1 MTTSKSERILRFL
14 FSFLS
19 ITSILAFHLPQ
30 QQNFHR
36 SIHWQLHSSGKE
48 SKSKYVPD
56 DTENGPINS
65 KSLLEDAD
73 DSLRLQRFADQQQQ
87 EDDSAAMNRRLFMG
101 AALLGSSAVVSNLP
115 QDFASA
121 LAEEEFDKDGFGK
134 LNWIST
140 PVNKRTGV
148 TVFDAEKLGYNVRF
162 VTYLSRFLLVFDLD
176 CQKWWYSKAA
186 EIPRAASKDEVELVR
201 LKQFGAFSA
210 SVEIGLQEYG
220 GSDGPAKLMK
230 SLVSR
235 YCPDLAAVRKSREQ
249 LGLTKLTEDQE
260 LKEMREIKEARR
272 QIALLFGLM
281 EKNQPTEEINQLL
294 AAIDNGSIKS
304 VVVEDGGSGYAP
316 GYGSPYVEFPPPK
329 AGPDFKTATGRA
341 TLRPNGKILRLDVGN
356 RGNGYQKPP
365 TVTLSAPGATSDS
378 DVPKGKAA
386 TAKAYIFKNGPNKG
400 KIERFN
406 LVDQGEGYKEG
417 ERIRVTISP
426 PELSPEN
433 GGVTATANTVMELEV
448 ASIEVVD
455 GGSGYAI
462 ETNIP
467 IYVEP
472 PPATAKVNL
481 NDPYE
486 ARIID
491 RSQPLPKSLDPK
503 LKKLILEPNDPN
515 SLTSNVGK
523 VAKNEGVGGAGGCIG
538 RACYDRPVV
547 ACAKAQAETSS
558 FSEFR
563 NEIDAREAV
572 DAEAKVVQKR
582 IVNAVSA
589 GADSQMKIPA
599 FWNGGPSSSSAQL
612 LTLIPA
618 GIGLEYDQSLRRFVL
633 SADTDFLEINK
644 GSLVGTSNRPLDPEF
659 GPRGRSPIERDVTLN
674 LSSFLRFSLSG
685 AICAS
690 GAHFLLTPL
699 DVVKTKLQTDPE
711 NYPGVIRA
719 FKKLAKEGGIEGFFA
734 GWAPTFVG
742 FFFWGSASY
751 STTELL
757 RRYFVDALGPEA
769 RTLEV
774 PIILLSSAIGAAFST
789 FIICPFESIRI
800 RSVSQPDYGTNL
812 FDVTARMV
820 KEDGVSSLFSAVP
833 PMLAKEIPFNT
844 AKFLIFSLVSNVL
857 YDAFPAAQEDIKLS
871 LGVSLVSGMTGGL
884 FAAIV
889 SNPGDATIS
898 EMKKSQTKVGPIE
911 AVKSLIDKGGYAM
924 FFRGL
929 PVRMAFYP
937 LIVSMQFFAFD
948 AIRLNLGIG
957 SDDLKLYLDVLGGAL
972 NEGSVGPA

>member
-1 MTTSKSERILRFL
+1 MITSRREQTFSIL

-30 QQNFHR
+30 QNRIHR
-36 SIHWQLHSSGKE
+36 QLSSLGEE
-48 SKSKYVPD
+48 SDYVEG
-56 DTENGPINS
+56 DTNNGPINS
-65 KSLLEDAD
+65 NSLLNDAD
-73 DSLRLQRFADQQQQ
+73 NSLRLQRFADKQDT
-87 EDDSAAMNRRLFMG
+87 EDESAMNRRLFMG

-115 QDFASA
+115 ENFLSA
-121 LAEEEFDKDGFGK
+121 VAEEEFDRDGFGR
-134 LNWIST
+134 LNWITT

-148 TVFDAEKLGYNVRF
+148 TVFDAEKFGYNVRF

-186 EIPRAASKDEVELVR
+186 DIPRAASKEEVEYVR
-201 LKQFGAFSA
+201 LRQFGAFSA
-210 SVEIGLQEYG
+210 SVEVGLQEYG
-220 GSDGPAKLMK
+220 GNAGPAKLMK
-230 SLVSR
+230 SLISR
-235 YCPDLAAVRKSREQ
+235 YCPDLANVRKSREKM
-249 LGLTKLTEDQE
+249 GLPKLTEDQE

-281 EKNQPTEEINQLL
+281 ENNQPVEEINKLL

-304 VVVEDGGSGYAP
+304 VVIDDGGSGYAP
-316 GYGSPYVEFPPPK
+316 GYGPPNVEFPPPK
-329 AGPDFKTATGRA
+329 AGEDFKRATGRA

-365 TVTLSAPGATSDS
+365 TVTLSPPGATSGN
-378 DVPKGKAA
+378 DVPSGKTA

-400 KIERFN
+400 KLERFQMIE
-406 LVDQGEGYKEG
+406 QGEGYTEG

-426 PELSPEN
+426 PDLPTEK
-433 GGVTATANTVMELEV
+433 GGFAATANPVMELEV

-462 ETNIP
+462 ETRIP

-472 PPATAKVNL
+472 PPATAKINL
-481 NDPYE
+481 NDPLE

-491 RSQPLPKSLDPK
+491 RSQALPKSVNAK
-503 LKKLILEPNDPN
+503 LRNQILEPDDPN
-515 SLTSNVGK
+515 SLASNVGK
-523 VAKNEGVGGAGGCIG
+523 VAKNDGLGGAGGCIG

-563 NEIDAREAV
+563 NEGDALEAV
-572 DAEAKVVQKR
+572 ETEAKVVQKR
-582 IVNAVSA
+582 IVNAVSS
-589 GADSQMKIPA
+589 GTDSQMKMPP

-618 GIGLEYDQSLRRFVL
+618 GLGLEYDQSLRRFVL
-633 SADTDFLEINK
+633 TADDDYVDINK
-644 GSLVGTSNRPLDPEF
+644 ESILGASNRPLDPEF
-659 GPRGRSPIERDVTLN
+659 GPRGRSPIERDVTLD

-690 GAHFLLTPL
+690 GAHFVLTPL

-711 NYPGVIRA
+711 NYPGVVSA
-719 FKKLAKEGGIEGFFA
+719 FKKLADERGIGGFFD

-769 RTLEV
+769 RALEV
-774 PIILLSSAIGAAFST
+774 PIILGSSAIGAAFST
-789 FIICPFESIRI
+789 FILCPFESVRI
-800 RSVSQPDYGTNL
+800 RSVTQPDYGSNL
-812 FDVTARMV
+812 FDVTSRMV
-820 KEDGVSSLFSAVP
+820 KEEGASSLFSAVP
-833 PMLAKEIPFNT
+833 PLLFKEVPFNT
-844 AKFLIFSLVSNVL
+844 AKFLIFSLVSNLL
-857 YDAFPAAQEDIKLS
+857 YDSFPAAQEDIKLS
-871 LGVSLVSGMTGGL
+871 LVVSLVSGMTGGL
-884 FAAIV
+884 IAAIV
-889 SNPGDATIS
+889 SNPADATIS

-911 AVKSLIDKGGYAM
+911 AVKSLIDKGGYANM
-924 FFRGL
+924 FRGL

-937 LIVSMQFFAFD
+937 LIVSMQFFVFD